1 MPINILIVGQGAIGL
16 LWYHHIQTLKN
27 SNAQHDE
34 INLHLMSSSQAQS
47 ADAQYS
53 FINNVGQ
60 QITGKV
66 NFAQSQQIYDADYI
80 LLCVKS
86 FQVSAALNQITNKLN
101 INAAIVLAHNGM
113 GTINEIS
120 DAVISRHNIYA
131 LLTTHG
137 CLRNSPLTITHTGVG
152 SSDLGLISGKT
163 DHNQQKTLT
172 HILSAALPDVLHHEN
187 IKLKQWLKLAINCVI
202 NPLTAINDINNGEVN
217 DKIFLPMKKRI
228 LAEVVNVAKFSDIN
242 LSLDELMQRVERVA
256 QLTAKN
262 SSSMRC
268 DILAK
273 RKSEIDY
280 INGYIHQLGI
290 KYDIATP
297 ENSKLWQA
305 VKNLETKV
313 GTL

>member
-34 INLHLMSSSQAQS
+34 INLHLMSSSQAHS

-152 SSDLGLISGKT
+152 SSDLGLISGKA

>member
-34 INLHLMSSSQAQS
+34 INLHLMSSSQAHS